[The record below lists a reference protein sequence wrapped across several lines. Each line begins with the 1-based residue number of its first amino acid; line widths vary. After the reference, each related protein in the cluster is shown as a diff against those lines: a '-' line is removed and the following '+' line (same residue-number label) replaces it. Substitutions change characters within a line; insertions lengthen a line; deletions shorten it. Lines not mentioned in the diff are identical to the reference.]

1 LTEIHSKEAFF
12 PAAQSFRKLILRR
25 TRTFLTKLFNF
36 AILCEIFANAAII
49 FITPV
54 ERENDTWT
62 KKKKRKRD
70 RRNFRKPESGL
81 MAAPR
86 SGDNIAAA
94 RALRAFY
101 SIYRKFRKLES
112 VDGPRTNYDA
122 NTPGIG
128 GARGTGGGERSRIKH
143 EQSGPRPR
151 ESAAVGGPRLHLCA
165 G

>member
-1 LTEIHSKEAFF
+1 
-12 PAAQSFRKLILRR
+12 
-25 TRTFLTKLFNF
+25 
-36 AILCEIFANAAII
+36 
-49 FITPV
+49 
-54 ERENDTWT
+54 
-62 KKKKRKRD
+62 
-70 RRNFRKPESGL
+70 

-86 SGDNIAAA
+86 SGDNAAAA

-122 NTPGIG
+122 NTPVSEGVARG
-128 GARGTGGGERSRIKH
+128 RGARGTGGGERSRIKH

-151 ESAAVGGPRLHLCA
+151 ESAAVGGPRSHLCA